1 VGKEEIMY
9 LEPAKPVGWDR
20 KIREIDKKLS
30 TVWNAMRRRWEIHY
44 DAGFGRGP
52 QLAIVV
58 GDGVGFT
65 PLDDRVLHTLKSGDS
80 HNIGPKAITQIMEE
94 GEKAYQRSLQADQD
108 RMTDAIS
115 REMADHTRIIQKPI
129 GVVTEHETKTTASS
143 TPDESVVSDD

>member
-1 VGKEEIMY
+1 MDY

-20 KIREIDKKLS
+20 HIREIDKKLS

-44 DAGFGRGP
+44 DSGFGKGP

-65 PLDDRVLHTLKSGDS
+65 PLDGRVLDTLRAGDS

-94 GEKAYQRSLQADQD
+94 GEKAYQRAQENEQA

-129 GVVTEHETKTTASS
+129 GVTTEHETEYKSKTSASASS
-143 TPDESVVSDD
+143 DESVVSDN